1 MRHPR
6 AGGVRVTGRVA
17 ALLAAVLTLLVAGPA
32 GPVGGPVG
40 GPFGGLVGTAAA
52 APPSLP
58 LTLTLGA
65 VEPAAPQPGGTLTVT
80 GTATNRATNLV
91 DGVSVRLRL
100 VSRPFGSRGE
110 IARVAQDAAEPDAY
124 TGRVLAGSQVDL
136 GPLAPDASRAW
147 SVTVPVDSLGLP
159 ARSFGVYQLA
169 VEAVDADQ
177 DRVGVLRTFLPW
189 YPPGNP
195 FQPLRLAWLW
205 PLVDV
210 PRQDAQ
216 GVFTD
221 DRLATELRPGGAL
234 DGLLGAGAQAARS
247 GVALTWVVDPQLL
260 ATVAAMAQ
268 GYQVRAG
275 TGTTP
280 GSGQVDAARWL
291 AAARAALGSEPVVAL
306 GYADPDAVALQRAG
320 LERDLT
326 LATTQ
331 GATTAASLLGR
342 PVTGDVAWPAGGLV
356 DPATLETLRA
366 AGVRAAVVSE
376 AQAPPPTG
384 LTYTPTGRVTLPAL
398 GGSVAGLV
406 PDAALSGLIATDL
419 ADPAVAGAAVQRFLA
434 ETALVTAERP
444 GGATRTVLVAPP
456 RRWRPPAEVAARLL
470 AATKVP
476 WVSSVGL
483 DALRAEPPPT
493 PTRPVLDYPAQARSG
508 ELAPAYLEGVAQ
520 LRAELRR
527 LATVVVGPSATVAA
541 YDGAILALESAAWRG
556 DPGAG
561 RALFA
566 TVRAGLDRQVAQVRL
581 VATPNITL
589 ASQRGLIPV
598 TVVNDLTEPVTV
610 GVVLRP
616 RNSARLVPTEPAPVT
631 VAPRSSRQLDV
642 PVAAVA
648 TGLVTVD
655 VALRTPQGEP
665 FGAPVAITV
674 RATRI
679 GPLGLAVTGG
689 ALVVLFAL
697 AGLRIARRV
706 RRARTGQRAGQRAEQ
721 RAEQRAG
728 QRAGR

>member
-6 AGGVRVTGRVA
+6 AGGVRVTGPVA
-17 ALLAAVLTLLVAGPA
+17 ALLAVLSLLLVAGP
-32 GPVGGPVG
+32 VGG
-40 GPFGGLVGTAAA
+40 LAGTAAA

-80 GTATNRATNLV
+80 GTATNRATSLV

-110 IARVAQDAAEPDAY
+110 IARVAQDAAAPDAY

-147 SVTVPVDSLGLP
+147 TVTVPVDSLGLP

-177 DRVGVLRTFLPW
+177 DRAGVLRTFLPW

-260 ATVAAMAQ
+260 ASVAAMSQ
-268 GYQVRAG
+268 GYRVRAG
-275 TGTTP
+275 PGASPGPDGTTA
-280 GSGQVDAARWL
+280 GSGQADAARWL
-291 AAARAALGSEPVVAL
+291 AAARAALGSGSVLAL

-331 GATTAASLLGR
+331 GATEAASLLGR

-376 AQAPPPTG
+376 RQAPPPTG

-406 PDAALSGLIATDL
+406 PDATLSGLLATDL

-444 GGATRTVLVAPP
+444 GGTARTVLLAPP

-476 WVSSVGL
+476 WVTPVGL

-493 PTRPVLDYPAQARSG
+493 PTRPVLDYPEQARSG
-508 ELAPAYLEGVAQ
+508 ELAPAYLQGVAR
-520 LRAELRR
+520 LRADLRR
-527 LATVVVGPSATVAA
+527 LATVVVGPSATVSA

-566 TVRAGLDRQVAQVRL
+566 TVRAGLDRQVGRVRL
-581 VATPNITL
+581 VATPNVTL

-598 TVVNDLTEPVTV
+598 TVVNDLAEPVTV

-631 VAPRSSRQLDV
+631 VAPHSSRQLDV

-665 FGAPVAITV
+665 FGAPVSITV

-697 AGLRIARRV
+697 AGLRIVRRV
-706 RRARTGQRAGQRAEQ
+706 RRARAGQRTEGRTEQ